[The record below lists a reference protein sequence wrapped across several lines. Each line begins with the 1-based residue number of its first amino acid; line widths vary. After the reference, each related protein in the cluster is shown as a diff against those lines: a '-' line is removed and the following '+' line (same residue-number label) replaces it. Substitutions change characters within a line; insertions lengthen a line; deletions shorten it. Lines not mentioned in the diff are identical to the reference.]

1 MRGVVRAFSSLSVLV
16 RADGDSRAVKAGV
29 QHSAGRV
36 SGPWARRRAV
46 TTIRRAQ
53 HRRAPTE
60 SDVADL
66 AGVSQ
71 SAVSRAFTPGASVAE
86 ATRKRILQAAQSL
99 GYQPNLMARSL
110 ATRRSNIV
118 ALAISYLEN
127 PFYAQVVKELS
138 DRLRESGRHILL
150 FTNPP
155 GEAADPALEQVL
167 SYQVDAIILTAT
179 TASLEL
185 ALQCQKSGVPIVQI
199 NRDSTLPGI
208 STVHGENQRAGER
221 IAAFLHAGGHR
232 RYAFIGGT
240 PASTT
245 GRTRGEAFAGFLAAK
260 GAPPVVMAHGDY
272 TFDGAA
278 QAVRALLGARER
290 PDAIFCAS
298 DYMAFAAIGV
308 ARREFGLRIPEDLSV
323 VGFDDVPEAGATA
336 YDLTTYSQPA
346 SSLVEEAI
354 TIIDMMIE
362 DPTMG
367 ALHREVRGN
376 LLVRGTA
383 RLPADGVILEGGMRI
398 WRD

>member
-1 MRGVVRAFSSLSVLV
+1 MN
-16 RADGDSRAVKAGV
+16 
-29 QHSAGRV
+29 
-36 SGPWARRRAV
+36 
-46 TTIRRAQ
+46 TIRRARP
-53 HRRAPTE
+53 RRAPTE
-60 SDVADL
+60 SDVAEL

-86 ATRKRILQAAQSL
+86 ATRKRILEAAQTL

-127 PFYAQVVKELS
+127 PFYAQVVNALS

-155 GEAADPALEQVL
+155 GEAADPAVERVL

-179 TASLEL
+179 TASLDL

-199 NRDSTLPGI
+199 NRESSLPGI
-208 STVHGENQRAGER
+208 STVRGENQRAGER
-221 IAAFLHAGGHR
+221 IAAFLLAGGHKR
-232 RYAFIGGT
+232 CAFVGGS
-240 PASTT
+240 PISTV
-245 GRTRGEAFAGFLAAK
+245 GRTRGEAFAGFLSAH
-260 GAPPVVMAHGDY
+260 GAPPVAMVHGDY

-278 QAVRALLGARER
+278 RAVRELLNAPER

-298 DYMAFAAIGV
+298 DYMAFAAVGV

-323 VGFDDVPEAGATA
+323 VGFDDVPEAGETA

-346 SSLVEEAI
+346 AALVEEAI
-354 TIIDMMIE
+354 KIIDMMIE
-362 DPTMG
+362 DPTRR
-367 ALHREVRGN
+367 ALRREVRGR
-376 LLVRGTA
+376 LVVRGSA
-383 RLPADGVILEGGMRI
+383 RVPEKGVIVENGERI
-398 WRD
+398 WRGIRTGS